1 MNVKCNHL
9 HYVEVFPCVVMISDL
24 LFSSKCAAL
33 LAMLLAF
40 PHIEDKDGLVGQWTK
55 VRDLLLVSFI
65 DSELV
70 I

>member
-1 MNVKCNHL
+1 M
-9 HYVEVFPCVVMISDL
+9 S
-24 LFSSKCAAL
+24 
-33 LAMLLAF
+33 LAV

-55 VRDLLLVSFI
+55 VRDLLQVSFI